1 MSFYYKTYDISNIF
15 VKNATSSYSTTN
27 FFINTNDLGYP
38 YLTNMTPSTRRETI
52 GAYSVANFGSQN
64 IIKLRNTDNGTV
76 NYGFTCDG
84 YIGNNNLSFYVSVKP
99 TYNNFTIDSLGSG
112 GSLSCTVSAIAVG
125 VNGSIYAGGNFTS
138 MGGAP
143 NTRGIAKWDGSSWSA
158 LGTGAQDG
166 SVLAIA
172 VSLDGSIYAGG
183 TFTSIGGVAANY
195 IAKWNGSSWSALGTG
210 AAGGYGRQAIVSALA
225 VGLDGYIY
233 AGGWFPL
240 MGGVA
245 NTINIAKWNGSSWSA
260 LVVGTNDSIS
270 SLTVSS
276 NGQYVYAGGDFTSA
290 TPYNAGRV
298 AKWDT
303 ALNVLSWSPVGLG
316 TNNRVFALAV
326 GLDGCVYAGG
336 AFISIGGVAANYIA
350 KWNGSIWS
358 VLGTG
363 ANNCVRALAVGIDG
377 SIYAGGDFT
386 SIGGVAANR
395 IAKWDG
401 SSWSALGNGGDS
413 AVHALA
419 VGLDGCV
426 YAGGDFTLMNGVA
439 NTRCVAKINNTFTW
453 SLL

>member
-1 MSFYYKTYDISNIF
+1 
-15 VKNATSSYSTTN
+15 
-27 FFINTNDLGYP
+27 
-38 YLTNMTPSTRRETI
+38 MTPSTKRETI

-64 IIKLRNTDNGTV
+64 IIKLRNNDNGTV

-84 YIGNNNLSFYVSVKP
+84 YIGKNNLSFYVSVKP

-195 IAKWNGSSWSALGTG
+195 IAKWNGS
-210 AAGGYGRQAIVSALA
+210 
-225 VGLDGYIY
+225 
-233 AGGWFPL
+233 
-240 MGGVA
+240 
-245 NTINIAKWNGSSWSA
+245 
-260 LVVGTNDSIS
+260 
-270 SLTVSS
+270 
-276 NGQYVYAGGDFTSA
+276 
-290 TPYNAGRV
+290 
-298 AKWDT
+298 
-303 ALNVLSWSPVGLG
+303 
-316 TNNRVFALAV
+316 
-326 GLDGCVYAGG
+326 
-336 AFISIGGVAANYIA
+336 
-350 KWNGSIWS
+350 IWS

-395 IAKWDG
+395 IAKWYG